1 MQIFSEACEIQFS
14 NTSEFYNC
22 VEYKSYTKEEIIL
35 GTVQNLRIQN
45 QKVSYLK
52 NFF

>member
-1 MQIFSEACEIQFS
+1 MDYMQIFSAACEIQFS

-35 GTVQNLRIQN
+35 GTIRNLRIQN
-45 QKVSYLK
+45 QKK
-52 NFF
+52 CHT